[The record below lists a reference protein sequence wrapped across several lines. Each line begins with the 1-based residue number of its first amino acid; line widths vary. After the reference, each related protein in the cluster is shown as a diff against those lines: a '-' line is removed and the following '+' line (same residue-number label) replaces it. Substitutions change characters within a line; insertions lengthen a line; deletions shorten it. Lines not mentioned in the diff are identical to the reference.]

1 MRPSSYYATFKTL
14 AALANFEAKAGRVTN
29 QTKDQP
35 DEEVLSK
42 PKIEIEREGDDH
54 HEAKRRP
61 DFHYN
66 IQIHLPVT
74 TDISVYNAIF
84 KSLRENLEI

>member
-1 MRPSSYYATFKTL
+1 YATFKTL
-14 AALANFEAKAGRVTN
+14 AGLAKFDPRPSRTTAVAAAAEAPVEPPSSPRTHPEPPADTD
-29 QTKDQP
+29 T
-35 DEEVLSK
+35 
-42 PKIEIEREGDDH
+42 H
-54 HEAKRRP
+54 RRRN

-84 KSLRENLEI
+84 KSLKENLGIH

>member
-1 MRPSSYYATFKTL
+1 MKSVRRYYATFKTL
-14 AALANFEAKAGRVTN
+14 AGLANFEPKPVRSAKEE
-29 QTKDQP
+29 K
-35 DEEVLSK
+35 DEEPAAKTK
-42 PKIEIEREGDDH
+42 PGTERETEEH
-54 HEAKRRP
+54 PSTRRRS

-84 KSLRENLEI
+84 KSLKENLGI